1 MQIKSRTYGNV
12 FPLPTRRT
20 IEVVRMVGFPPELDV
35 SSVNDGTEEKKLYQ
49 KQEVKISHED
59 LKYILNLQCSS

>member
-1 MQIKSRTYGNV
+1 
-12 FPLPTRRT
+12 
-20 IEVVRMVGFPPELDV
+20 MVGLPPELDV

-59 LKYILNLQCSS
+59 LQYILNLQCSSLCKITSLIPVIHNLLREYK